1 MPSWA
6 QDCPAALQVVYGDT
20 DSLFVLMP
28 NCATKAAFAIA
39 EAMALDLSLWFP
51 HPVKLQF
58 QCLYVG
64 CVTVRKKKY
73 CGHRLDRAEQRVAT
87 IDSKGLENIRRDSC
101 PLVVRVINDMFRAVF
116 STRDLS
122 EAKRVFLKSVR
133 EVYERRR
140 PVSEFILSPRVKKD
154 YTSENPPPYAVL
166 VRKSLQLDPGAGV
179 PHKYHVPLVIG
190 EGASGELLRDRAQ
203 WPSPGCIVDAR
214 HYVEVRLLRPV
225 ERIFSLFGCDVRGWY
240 VRAQLSPKP
249 LPVAQQLHHR
259 QQQPQTLE
267 SYFSKRK
274 CCEICNGWADGAEGA
289 CALAQQHDSQSCDDP
304 FCGHAVCASCR
315 ESPQDV
321 ALELAARA
329 RRADA
334 QAFRA
339 SMICSKCSELGD
351 RCCNIRC
358 DNLFQRA
365 AAW

>member
-1 MPSWA
+1 
-6 QDCPAALQVVYGDT
+6 
-20 DSLFVLMP
+20 
-28 NCATKAAFAIA
+28 
-39 EAMALDLSLWFP
+39 
-51 HPVKLQF
+51 
-58 QCLYVG
+58 
-64 CVTVRKKKY
+64 
-73 CGHRLDRAEQRVAT
+73 
-87 IDSKGLENIRRDSC
+87 
-101 PLVVRVINDMFRAVF
+101 VINDMFRAVF
-116 STRDLS
+116 NTRDLS

-140 PVSEFILSPRVKKD
+140 PVTDFILSPRNKKD
-154 YTSENPPPYAVL
+154 YTILPPHAVL
-166 VRKSLQLDPGAGV
+166 VSKLLRHDPGAGV

-190 EGASGELLRDRAQ
+190 ESASAELLRDRAQ

-225 ERIFSLFGCDVRGWY
+225 ERIFNLFGCDVSGWY
-240 VRAQLSPKP
+240 VRARLSPKP
-249 LPVAQQLHHR
+249 VPVAQQQLHPR
-259 QQQPQTLE
+259 KGLGSFFP
-267 SYFSKRK
+267 KRK
-274 CCEICNGWADGAEGA
+274 VCEICNGWTEGAEGA
-289 CALAQQHDSQSCDDP
+289 CPLGGGDDPRSKPLSEAQQHDSQSCDDP

-358 DNLFQRA
+358 DNLFQRP